1 MSTQSIKRVRLD
13 ATTDLVYVLPAV
25 AAMLARKSTPEEL
38 RAEATQQLQDGVSRL
53 EKGCPVSSLD
63 AAGFKAMLTMAVTA
77 DRLVQGRLKTKTS
90 IELSGWLDVL
100 EGKKTREQFNEEHPS
115 LWTWPALLELRVS
128 PLLAFCYMRMVRE
141 AGQAT
146 I

>member
-1 MSTQSIKRVRLD
+1 MSSQPIKRVRLD
-13 ATTDLVYVLPAV
+13 ATTDLVHLLPAAV
-25 AAMLARKSTPEEL
+25 AMLARKSAPEEL
-38 RAEATQQLQDGVSRL
+38 RAEATQQLQSGINRL
-53 EKGCPVSSLD
+53 DKGCPVSHLD
-63 AAGFKAMLTMAVTA
+63 ADAFKAMLTMAVTA

-90 IELSGWLDVL
+90 MDLSGWLDVL
-100 EGKKTREQFNEEHPS
+100 DGKKTREQFNEKHPS